1 MKKMNQEKNLIILHG
16 KDQVLN
22 FQKKM
27 MKARNEFIKEI
38 ENDFGTGGEFKLTGM
53 KSTEDQERIKWKNK
67 LAQ

>member
-1 MKKMNQEKNLIILHG
+1 
-16 KDQVLN
+16 
-22 FQKKM
+22 